1 MAENLAQAGYDSDA
15 YSPAVSRE
23 LGKQAAETAWIW
35 GKPRKALMKHVSAT
49 AEAERII
56 GDALASGRPI
66 LFITPHIGSF
76 EVAPVWLAERFLAG
90 TDRYMAILY
99 RIPKKSILQNVVLH
113 GREDPWYPAGSRDAE
128 GGADARVIL
137 PRRTGGRCAA
147 GSGAVKG

>member
-1 MAENLAQAGYDSDA
+1 MIPLWIVHPVGGALGALVWRCSAKYRRKMAENLAQAGYDSDA

-99 RIPKKSILQNVVLH
+99 RIPKKSILQNVCCMAAKPPVS
-113 GREDPWYPAGSRDAE
+113 GRPPQR
-128 GGADARVIL
+128 
-137 PRRTGGRCAA
+137 
-147 GSGAVKG
+147 